1 MYKEAKE
8 KKEKAEGL
16 ETGGKRWGVK
26 AVFKEVGETG
36 KKEESLFDKLYNSF
50 LYRYLNQLRFML
62 SRYVFGLTKRLK
74 RAIKGAPIVD
84 SVVKG
89 RSKAEGYRGGK
100 MPPEKEA
107 KQISFTKQLDETSEE
122 PSFGIAKIPE
132 EKMKGIPTVRSAVK
146 PSDMAVGVSLFTK
159 IKEGALAPFKL
170 FFKIKKTS
178 RKMSSSAGKRAD
190 MITALHRGRPCGWR
204 FPHGRPR
211 DIHLPATIR
220 EAARKQKTRE
230 KPSEI
235 ALTIR
240 LEDVREKLRLYKAPL
255 TMVFVIDL
263 SGSMLFNIDS
273 IKEGLLRLHRDA
285 YRYRDR
291 VGIVALKDTGAVVV
305 QHPITNLRVVANK
318 LLDLRISG
326 FTPLAAGMRK
336 AWEVLKEAKRRD
348 PSTVP
353 VMVIVTDG
361 SANVPLKRSLET
373 GEVRRVE
380 EMRIIVRE
388 YEEVAARDVISIS
401 KMIKREG
408 IHTIIINTNPHMYGR
423 ETYGLFVTRNIT
435 SITNGSHHV
444 IGRLTT
450 EKELIENMIARI
462 SEDQRK
468 IASQQRSIQR
478 FH

>member
-1 MYKEAKE
+1 
-8 KKEKAEGL
+8 
-16 ETGGKRWGVK
+16 
-26 AVFKEVGETG
+26 
-36 KKEESLFDKLYNSF
+36 
-50 LYRYLNQLRFML
+50 
-62 SRYVFGLTKRLK
+62 
-74 RAIKGAPIVD
+74 
-84 SVVKG
+84 
-89 RSKAEGYRGGK
+89 
-100 MPPEKEA
+100 
-107 KQISFTKQLDETSEE
+107 
-122 PSFGIAKIPE
+122 
-132 EKMKGIPTVRSAVK
+132 
-146 PSDMAVGVSLFTK
+146 MAVGISLFTK
-159 IKEGALAPFKL
+159 IKESALAKLKL
-170 FFKIKKTS
+170 FFKIKEQS

-190 MITALHRGRPCGWR
+190 MKTALHRGRPCGWK
-204 FPHGRPR
+204 FPHGKPR

-220 EAARKQKTRE
+220 NAARKQKKRE

-240 LEDVREKLRLYKAPL
+240 VDDVREKLRLYKAPL

-263 SGSMLFNIDS
+263 SGSMLFNIDPV
-273 IKEGLLRLHRDA
+273 KEGLLRLHTDA
-285 YRYRDR
+285 YRCRDR

-318 LLDLRISG
+318 LLDLRVSG

-336 AWEVLKEAKRRD
+336 AWEVLKESKRRD

-373 GEVRRVE
+373 GEVRQIE

-388 YEEVAARDVISIS
+388 YEDVAARDVTSIS
-401 KMIKREG
+401 KAIKREG
-408 IHTIIINTNPHMYGR
+408 IRTIVMNTNPHMYGR
-423 ETYGLFVTRNIT
+423 ETYGLLVTRSIA

-450 EKELIENMIARI
+450 EKELIQNMIDRI

-468 IASQQRSIQR
+468 IATQPT
-478 FH
+478 FTEKLH